1 MGIKF
6 KQIDNLQN
14 TFDSV
19 SGNLQQEIT
28 SNSDA
33 VSGIASGE
41 YTFEGDKHFSNNVNF
56 SGAQGILVNSDNIY
70 TPNSIFADSIKIGYP
85 LSDPRNSTPSPLGA
99 LQVSGGQ
106 IYLEDQLNIRNNSSI
121 NIEAGFITGL
131 GGDLDS
137 VTGQQL
143 NYQTGDF
150 SSQLTVSG
158 NPVSTGVIID
168 YQTDSG
174 VSLIGE
180 TFVTQGTGNFDSIDF
195 NPTAGLPYKEGRLF
209 YDSDN
214 FTLSLY
220 NEESDVSLQI
230 GQETYLRVR
239 NNTIDTISNG
249 ATVRIESSQ
258 GTYPTVELASANS
271 ESNSQ
276 VIGLATQDIA
286 PSSFGYVTTYGIVRG
301 INTTGYSAGDEIR
314 LSVNSGEFTSGDI
327 VSPNYRVSVGHVI
340 RSHQNQGSVL
350 VQVGQ
355 PKLGGGD
362 VKNLKTANVSGVPFF
377 EQAIDGAGIL
387 CSSNNFV
394 FDSGNTRLGIG
405 TTEPQGILDMSSTS
419 SAPVMPRM
427 NDSQMN
433 GIPSPVNGMIIYN
446 TTSGKFAGYAGGSWT
461 TLH

>member
-6 KQIDNLQN
+6 KQIDQLQE
-14 TFDSV
+14 TFDSL
-19 SGNLQQEIT
+19 SGNLGSKID
-28 SNSDA
+28 SNSA
-33 VSGIASGE
+33 SLSGVISGD
-41 YTFEGDKHFSNNVNF
+41 YTLYGDKVFNGNLEV
-56 SGAQGILVNSDNIY
+56 SGAQGILISSDSLYTSNNIFSNKAKIGFPIY
-70 TPNSIFADSIKIGYP
+70 T
-85 LSDPRNSTPSPLGA
+85 PRNSTPDPLGA
-99 LQVSGGQ
+99 LQVTGGQ
-106 IYLEDQLNIRNNSSI
+106 IYFEDNLNIRNNGGI

-131 GGDLDS
+131 GGNLNS
-137 VTGQQL
+137 ITGQQL

-158 NPVSTGVIID
+158 NPISTGIIVD
-168 YQTDSG
+168 YQADSG

-195 NPTAGLPYKEGRLF
+195 NPTVGLPYKEGRLF

-239 NNTIDTISNG
+239 NDTIDTISNG

-258 GTYPTVELASANS
+258 GTHPTVELASANS

-276 VIGLATQDIA
+276 VIGLATHDIA
-286 PSSFGYVTTYGIVRG
+286 PSSFGYITTYGIVRG
-301 INTTGYSAGDEIR
+301 INTTGYSAGDEVH

-327 VSPNYRVSVGHVI
+327 VSPNYRVSVGHVL
-340 RSHQNQGSVL
+340 RSHQSQGSVL

-419 SAPVMPRM
+419 SAPIMPRM
-427 NDSQMN
+427 TTSEMN
-433 GIPSPVNGMIIYN
+433 NISSPVEGMIIYN
-446 TTSGKFAGYAGGSWT
+446 TTSGKFAGYTGAWSL
-461 TLH
+461 LH